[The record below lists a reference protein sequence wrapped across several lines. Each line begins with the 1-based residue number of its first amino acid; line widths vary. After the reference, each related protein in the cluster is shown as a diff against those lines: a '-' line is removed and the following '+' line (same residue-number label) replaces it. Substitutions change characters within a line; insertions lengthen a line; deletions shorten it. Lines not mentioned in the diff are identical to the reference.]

1 MIIRLFKRIVITNK
15 VMLLIQ
21 IGINNVVTQN
31 DQCVH
36 KEFTQL
42 NSMTQLCY
50 TNWSYIKTEIELL
63 NKTYE
68 NVSQKD
74 LN

>member
-1 MIIRLFKRIVITNK
+1 
-15 VMLLIQ
+15 MLLIQ

-31 DQCVH
+31 DQCIH

-42 NSMTQLCY
+42 NSMTQLCC
-50 TNWSYIKTEIELL
+50 TNSSYIKTEIELL